1 MRKEASKN
9 AWKQL
14 YDITLKLDKLEPWN
28 YLGDTQLVTIQLKDR
43 EEPVFCS
50 VMGKFSGERGIAVFD
65 GVEGLGDFYM
75 ILGSEEGDLPAQYL
89 MDEHTSLTCF
99 WGSMMNVPDEQ
110 RKVIDELDIRF
121 KTISDWIY
129 FVSYNLVAGY
139 ANFDYV
145 LQSIAFLF
153 IILIPTVDTFEKEPE
168 IDLDEVLKEMEQTN
182 KEIEQAEGIVRRYNT
197 ENDTWEM
204 FVKEIPE
211 AEKEFPSVMLEDQEL
226 KDELKNQKQID
237 LEVILDFT
245 YLPVMVEGE
254 EEGERPKNPLLF
266 MAYDN
271 TDGGVITMDI
281 LEEGD
286 DEISRTLGFF
296 ISFVQQN
303 GRMKTIKA
311 RNPWIF
317 GALEDICEY
326 CSVDLVYDPVEI
338 MDQVIEEVVS
348 QL

>member
-1 MRKEASKN
+1 MEDKSLRKEASKN

-89 MDEHTSLTCF
+89 MDEHSSLTCF

-129 FVSYNLVAGY
+129 FVSYKKGY
-139 ANFDYV
+139 KPY
-145 LQSIAFLF
+145 Q
-153 IILIPTVDTFEKEPE
+153 
-168 IDLDEVLKEMEQTN
+168 LDEDEVALLIETYENLYMVVEAVRQGELN
-182 KEIEQAEGIVRRYNT
+182 PEIEQAEGIVRRYNT

-211 AEKEFPSVMLEDQEL
+211 AEKEFQTQHYCLHSLYGRGCAV
-226 KDELKNQKQID
+226 
-237 LEVILDFT
+237 
-245 YLPVMVEGE
+245 
-254 EEGERPKNPLLF
+254 RPYS
-266 MAYDN
+266 ADS
-271 TDGGVITMDI
+271 GGAVPYHRHPGGYCQGLHSDA
-281 LEEGD
+281 LGG
-286 DEISRTLGFF
+286 TLGQDAPAAHR
-296 ISFVQQN
+296 SARHK
-303 GRMKTIKA
+303 GRKDGVCL
-311 RNPWIF
+311 R
-317 GALEDICEY
+317 
-326 CSVDLVYDPVEI
+326 
-338 MDQVIEEVVS
+338 
-348 QL
+348 

>member
-1 MRKEASKN
+1 MEESSVRKEASKN

-89 MDEHTSLTCF
+89 MDEHSSLTCF

-110 RKVIDELDIRF
+110 RSVIDELDIRF

-129 FVSYNLVAGY
+129 FVSYKKGY
-139 ANFDYV
+139 KPY
-145 LQSIAFLF
+145 Q
-153 IILIPTVDTFEKEPE
+153 
-168 IDLDEVLKEMEQTN
+168 LDEDEVALLTETYENLYMILEAVKDGKLN
-182 KEIEQAEGIVRRYNT
+182 PDIEQAEGIVRRYNS

-211 AEKEFPSVMLEDQEL
+211 AEKEFPSVMLEDQDL
-226 KDELKNQKQID
+226 KDELKNKKQID

-266 MAYDN
+266 IAYDN

-317 GALEDICEY
+317 GALEDICGY

-338 MDQVIEEVVS
+338 MDQVIEEVIS

>member
-1 MRKEASKN
+1 MEDKSLRKEASKN

-129 FVSYNLVAGY
+129 FVSYKKGY
-139 ANFDYV
+139 KPY
-145 LQSIAFLF
+145 Q
-153 IILIPTVDTFEKEPE
+153 
-168 IDLDEVLKEMEQTN
+168 LDEDEVALLIETYENLYMAVEAVRQGELN
-182 KEIEQAEGIVRRYNT
+182 PEIEQAEGIVRRYNT

-226 KDELKNQKQID
+226 KD
-237 LEVILDFT
+237 
-245 YLPVMVEGE
+245 
-254 EEGERPKNPLLF
+254 
-266 MAYDN
+266 
-271 TDGGVITMDI
+271 
-281 LEEGD
+281 
-286 DEISRTLGFF
+286 
-296 ISFVQQN
+296 
-303 GRMKTIKA
+303 
-311 RNPWIF
+311 
-317 GALEDICEY
+317 
-326 CSVDLVYDPVEI
+326 
-338 MDQVIEEVVS
+338 
-348 QL
+348 

>member
-1 MRKEASKN
+1 MEDKSLRKEASKN

-129 FVSYNLVAGY
+129 FVSYKKGY
-139 ANFDYV
+139 KPY
-145 LQSIAFLF
+145 Q
-153 IILIPTVDTFEKEPE
+153 
-168 IDLDEVLKEMEQTN
+168 LDEDEVALLIETYENLYMAVEAVRQGELN
-182 KEIEQAEGIVRRYNT
+182 PEIEQAEGVI
-197 ENDTWEM
+197 
-204 FVKEIPE
+204 I
-211 AEKEFPSVMLEDQEL
+211 L
-226 KDELKNQKQID
+226 KM
-237 LEVILDFT
+237 ILGKC
-245 YLPVMVEGE
+245 L
-254 EEGERPKNPLLF
+254 
-266 MAYDN
+266 
-271 TDGGVITMDI
+271 
-281 LEEGD
+281 
-286 DEISRTLGFF
+286 
-296 ISFVQQN
+296 
-303 GRMKTIKA
+303 
-311 RNPWIF
+311 
-317 GALEDICEY
+317 
-326 CSVDLVYDPVEI
+326 
-338 MDQVIEEVVS
+338 
-348 QL
+348 